1 MGVGGLF
8 NTMKNLLITIFTLSF
23 LNGFGQLVTKMPE
36 IDDQTSYE
44 TDITKVEIRG
54 SYTIVSFSYQVSQRK
69 GNTYQFQ
76 FPLPNQ
82 SLPNAGYTIS
92 FNPKS
97 YLNGNGKRFKYIK
110 CTGIPELPDEK
121 SVSSGEKY
129 RFTVYFEK
137 LDAGIET
144 FNLIEGK
151 NRPEDSHK
159 YWNFYGVHINN
170 PLTPPP
176 AVAKKNTEPEKDGE
190 VFVTIKGKLID
201 AKTNKPIAGK
211 VMYRYDYDAQKA
223 DSIKT
228 STTGEYSFKIKPEAY
243 TFLATAKGY
252 ENAQESIDLSKIGKS
267 QQFSQ
272 SIYLNPVEK
281 VVKKPEPVKE
291 EAPKTEPKEE
301 AKDAELI
308 TKVEENKFR
317 LNNFIFKEGD
327 ATFLPESTEQI
338 DALLK
343 MLKDDPKMKIRLEGH
358 TDNVGDPVKNK
369 QLSLERAYNVREYLK
384 SKGIAGERIQFK
396 GYGDTKP
403 IADNTTEEGRKMN
416 RRVEFVIL

>member
-1 MGVGGLF
+1 MKKLLSTLF
-8 NTMKNLLITIFTLSF
+8 ILSF
-23 LNGFGQLVTKMPE
+23 LNSFGQIITKMPE

-54 SYTIVSFSYQVSQRK
+54 NYTIVFFSYQVAQQR

-76 FPLPNQ
+76 FPFPNQ
-82 SLPNAGYTIS
+82 PRQNSGYTIS

-97 YLNGNGKRFKYIK
+97 YINGNGKRFKYIK
-110 CTGIPELPDEK
+110 CTGIPELPEEK
-121 SVSSGEKY
+121 EVVPGEKY

-170 PLTPPP
+170 PLVQTTPP
-176 AVAKKNTEPEKDGE
+176 AVAKKPESQEETE
-190 VFVTIKGKLID
+190 VMLTIKGKLID

-211 VMYRYDYDAQKA
+211 VLYRFDFDAQKA
-223 DSIKT
+223 DSVKT
-228 STTGEYSFKIKPEAY
+228 SQAGEFLFKLKPEAY
-243 TFLATAKGY
+243 TFVASAKGY
-252 ENAQESIDLSKIGKS
+252 ESTQESIDLSKMDKS
-267 QQFSQ
+267 QQFAQ
-272 SIYLNPVEK
+272 SFYLSPIGK
-281 VVKKPEPVKE
+281 DVKNPEPVKDE
-291 EAPKTEPKEE
+291 ISKAEPKEE
-301 AKDAELI
+301 IKSTELI

-343 MLKDDPKMKIRLEGH
+343 MLKEDPKMKIRLEGH

-403 IADNTTEEGRKMN
+403 IADNKTEEGRKQN